1 MKKYKKKPVVIDA
14 ILWDGT
20 KECYDALASGSE
32 RSLRLEKGQLVIKTL
47 EGEMRAPVGHYI
59 IKGIK
64 GEFYPCDPEIFAQ
77 TYESVD

>member
-1 MKKYKKKPVVIDA
+1 MKKYKKKPVVIEA
-14 ILWDGT
+14 TLWDGT
-20 KECYDALASGSE
+20 KECYD
-32 RSLRLEKGQLVIKTL
+32 SLVNQSNRDISLENEMLIIKTL

>member
-1 MKKYKKKPVVIDA
+1 MKKYRKKPVVIDA
-14 ILWDGT
+14 MLWDGT
-20 KECYDALASGSE
+20 QECYDTLTSQSNRE
-32 RSLRLEKGQLVIKTL
+32 IRLEGKALVIKTL